1 VLFGRER
8 AMEISEGSVVLF
20 GREDDGVGRLCWLG
34 LAIRQNR
41 TRTVFDR
48 TAVCYADSSISC
60 ATLRRGSVWDLTTLR
75 WQRTV
80 V

>member
-1 VLFGRER
+1 MASGDF
-8 AMEISEGSVVLF
+8 
-20 GREDDGVGRLCWLG
+20 VGRQLAG

-60 ATLRRGSVWDLTTLR
+60 ATLRRGSV
-75 WQRTV
+75 
-80 V
+80 